1 MHVVLV
7 LLRATSASFA
17 DSVGFMESTSARE
30 DNLCEKE
37 SYQMIHLIRLHP
49 QKPSIRYQLR
59 PNSLGQTCAP
69 AESSD
74 FHPRTCY
81 RRSVAEPAA
90 RSSSLIYGASKLHP
104 GSLLSCSLSCP
115 PAAIMGKNLFSVPIF
130 FIVFRETLEAAIIVS
145 VLLGLAEQIVH
156 DDPPSTQST
165 IVRTEISEKTSNEG
179 GSSTDAAEQTLDDQV
194 QRRRLIRKLRFQVCF

>member
-1 MHVVLV
+1 MHVLSV

-30 DNLCEKE
+30 ANLCEKE

-49 QKPSIRYQLR
+49 QNPSIRYQIR
-59 PNSLGQTCAP
+59 PNNLGQACAP
-69 AESSD
+69 AESSN

-81 RRSVAEPAA
+81 RRSFAEPAA
-90 RSSSLIYGASKLHP
+90 RSSSLIYGASKPHP
-104 GSLLSCSLSCP
+104 GPLLSCSLSCP
-115 PAAIMGKNLFSVPIF
+115 PAANMGKNLFSVPIF

-156 DDPPSTQST
+156 DDPPSSQST
-165 IVRTEISEKTSNEG
+165 TVRSEISEKASNE
-179 GSSTDAAEQTLDDQV
+179 GSSTDAAEQTLDEQV